1 MIIES
6 KDNKLIKY
14 AKQIQIKK
22 YSSQFGECF
31 LETEKVVFDCLDK
44 NMDIT
49 HIFILNSSYEKY
61 KNKLEKY
68 SSKVYQIT
76 EKVAD
81 NLSQTASGADI
92 FACAKIPNRNVDL
105 KYNTVVLEGLQDPA
119 NIGAIIR
126 SALAFNFR
134 NIIAINSVYPYVNK
148 TIRSSMTY
156 IFDCNYKE
164 MTFDEF
170 KDFKLKNEINVVVAD
185 MNGEDIS
192 KINEFPKNLALV
204 IGNEGQGISD
214 KMMDLADKVVSINM
228 ENGVESLNASVS
240 ASIIMNKIK
249 EKNYVRS

>member
-44 NMDIT
+44 NMEVST
-49 HIFILNSSYEKY
+49 IFVLNTSLKKYEKRL
-61 KNKLEKY
+61 KNVN
-68 SSKVYQIT
+68 SNIYQIT
-76 EKVAD
+76 QKIAD
-81 NLSQTASGADI
+81 ILSQTSSGADI
-92 FACAKIPNRNVDL
+92 FACAKIPNKFIDL
-105 KYNTVVLEGLQDPA
+105 KYDIVVLEGLQDPA

-126 SALAFNFR
+126 SALAFNFK

-156 IFDCNYKE
+156 IFDCNYRE
-164 MTFDEF
+164 MTFEEF
-170 KDFKLKNEINVVVAD
+170 KNFKEKNGIKIVVAD
-185 MNGEDIS
+185 MDGKDIS
-192 KINEFPKNLALV
+192 ACDSFPKNLALV
-204 IGNEGQGISD
+204 IGNEGQGISG
-214 KMMDLADKVVSINM
+214 KMRNLADNVVSIKM